1 MCVPVCACVCVRDGG
16 KDGALLTIFDGKA
29 SRRPAGGDAKP
40 SMTPSAFTPIA
51 FHYDRRVIRLVPPT
65 HTQTHTQGPAATREV
80 LGEPVG
86 GSSAALGPRG
96 ARRPTTLCPSQ
107 LGSSSQHAVHS
118 GHHDVLRHSTCPR
131 GPVSQE
137 KTNVN
142 PASDGL
148 DSHRE
153 LPWGTLPLPDGVGR
167 LSG

>member
-1 MCVPVCACVCVRDGG
+1 MG
-16 KDGALLTIFDGKA
+16 KRLGAQQGA
-29 SRRPAGGDAKP
+29 
-40 SMTPSAFTPIA
+40 TPSPPRPRLLSPPSLFTMTIVSYVSSHTHA
-51 FHYDRRVIRLVPPT
+51 DT
-65 HTQTHTQGPAATREV
+65 HTRPCRHPGGPRGAR
-80 LGEPVG
+80 GWQQP
-86 GSSAALGPRG
+86 ALGPRG

-107 LGSSSQHAVHS
+107 LGSSGQHAVRS
-118 GHHDVLRHSTCPR
+118 GHHDVLGHSTCPR

-137 KTNVN
+137 KTNVD

>member
-1 MCVPVCACVCVRDGG
+1 MG
-16 KDGALLTIFDGKA
+16 KRLGAQQGA
-29 SRRPAGGDAKP
+29 
-40 SMTPSAFTPIA
+40 TPSSPRPRLLSPPSLFTMTIVSYVSSP
-51 FHYDRRVIRLVPPT
+51 HT

-137 KTNVN
+137 KTNVD

-153 LPWGTLPLPDGVGR
+153 LPWGTLPLPDGVGAPLWVTR
-167 LSG
+167 FPRMP